1 MAVGAK
7 KATIML
13 QFLFETIILTGLG
26 GTLGFIMA
34 ALIIYLFPKNF
45 EEYIGVPTLDVAGAI
60 FAVGVLGI
68 VALVSGYFPARR
80 AANLEP
86 VKALKLF

>member
-1 MAVGAK
+1 MG
-7 KATIML
+7 

-26 GTLGFIMA
+26 GILGFIIS
-34 ALIIYLFPKNF
+34 ALLITFFPRNF
-45 EEYIGVPTLDVAGAI
+45 EEYIGVPILDVTGAV
-60 FAVGVLGI
+60 FAVVVLGI